1 MPEVHRPVSGQRARD
16 GRPAMSTLPT
26 VDVLVVGGG
35 PAGLVAA
42 RTAAEHGCEALLVE
56 RDPAIGLPVRC
67 GEGVGS
73 KGLEE
78 FLDPRNGDVP
88 WVSRRIT
95 RVEFRSPNGSVVRVG
110 HGDIGYVLDR
120 SRFEPVLAEQATAAG
135 ATIRVR
141 TEVSGLVRD
150 GATWVATMNGAPIRA
165 RIVIGADG
173 VESMV
178 GRWAGI
184 DTRVRAK
191 DMESCAQVL
200 LDDVDVDPEAIVL
213 HFGNAIAPGGYAWI
227 FPKGDRAANVGLGV
241 VALRARRSAS
251 AYLAEYVNA
260 TFPRGSEKLR
270 TVGGV
275 VVQTT
280 VKSTVTDGVLLCGD
294 SAHMIN
300 PVSGAGIVNGMKAGR
315 MAAETA
321 AAAIKDG
328 DTSARRLS
336 EYHERWMSMLGN
348 DHERFYRVKEALG
361 KFDDAFF
368 DGLACSVNGIPEQKR
383 TLRRIFTTAL
393 FQQPA
398 LLPVI
403 FRYFA

>member
-1 MPEVHRPVSGQRARD
+1 M
-16 GRPAMSTLPT
+16 

-42 RTAAEHGCEALLVE
+42 QTAAERGYETLLVE

-120 SRFEPVLAEQATAAG
+120 SRFEPALADQATAAG
-135 ATIRVR
+135 ATIRVG
-141 TEVSGLVRD
+141 TEVAGLSRD
-150 GATWVATMNGAPIRA
+150 GATWVAQLNGDETVRA

-200 LDDVDVDPEAIVL
+200 LDDVEVDPEAIVL
-213 HFGNAIAPGGYAWI
+213 HFGNEIAPGGYAWI
-227 FPKGDRAANVGLGV
+227 FPKGTRSANVGLGV
-241 VALRARRSAS
+241 VALRAGHSALS
-251 AYLAEYVNA
+251 YLSSYVA
-260 TFPRGSEKLR
+260 STFPNGAERNR

-275 VVQTT
+275 IVQTT
-280 VKSTVTDGVLLCGD
+280 VRSTVVDGLLLCGD
-294 SAHMIN
+294 AAHMIN
-300 PVSGAGIVNGMKAGR
+300 PLSGAGIVNGMKAGR

-321 AAAIKDG
+321 AEALAEG
-328 DTSARRLS
+328 NTSASRLAP
-336 EYHERWMSMLGN
+336 YHERWMQMLGH

-368 DGLACSVNGIPEQKR
+368 DGLACSVNGIPEHKR

-393 FQQPA
+393 FQQPT

>member
-1 MPEVHRPVSGQRARD
+1 MI
-16 GRPAMSTLPT
+16 

-42 RTAAEHGCEALLVE
+42 RVAAERGCEVLLVE
-56 RDPAIGLPVRC
+56 RDAAIGLPVRC
-67 GEGVGS
+67 GEGVGA
-73 KGLEE
+73 KGIEE
-78 FLDPRNGDVP
+78 FLDPENGEAP
-88 WVSRRIT
+88 WVSKRIT
-95 RVEFRSPNGSVVRVG
+95 RVEFRSPNGSRVRVG
-110 HGDIGYVLDR
+110 HGDVGYVLDR
-120 SRFEPVLAEQATAAG
+120 SRFEPELAERAVAAG
-135 ATIRVR
+135 ACVRVGA
-141 TEVSGLVRD
+141 EVTGLARD
-150 GATWVATMNGAPIRA
+150 GAWWIAQIDGGESVRA
-165 RIVIGADG
+165 RVVIGADG

-200 LDDVDVDPEAIVL
+200 LDDVDIDPEAIVL
-213 HFGNAIAPGGYAWI
+213 HFGNDIAPGGYAWI
-227 FPKGDRAANVGLGV
+227 FPKGERSANVGLGV
-241 VALRARRSAS
+241 VALRARRPAVG
-251 AYLAEYVNA
+251 YLDEYVSA
-260 TFPRGSEKLR
+260 TFPRSTPRSR

-280 VKSTVTDGVLLCGD
+280 VKSCVAEGILLCGD
-294 SAHMIN
+294 AAHMIN
-300 PVSGAGIVNGMKAGR
+300 PLSGAGIVNAMKAGR
-315 MAAETA
+315 MAAVSA
-321 AAAIKDG
+321 AEAIADG
-328 DTSARRLS
+328 NTSAAKLGA
-336 EYHERWMSMLGN
+336 YHERWMELLGR

-368 DGLACSVNGIPEQKR
+368 DSLACSVNAIPEEKR
-383 TLRRIFTTAL
+383 TLRRIFYMAL

>member
-1 MPEVHRPVSGQRARD
+1 MTAP
-16 GRPAMSTLPT
+16 PT

-42 RTAAEHGCEALLVE
+42 RTAAEHGCETLLVE

-135 ATIRVR
+135 ATIHVS
-141 TEVSGLVRD
+141 TEVSGLSRD
-150 GATWVATMNGAPIRA
+150 GATWVARVNGSPIRA

-200 LDDVDVDPEAIVL
+200 LDDVEVDPEAIVL

-227 FPKGDRAANVGLGV
+227 FPKGSTSANVGLGV
-241 VALRARRSAS
+241 VALRAGRSALS
-251 AYLAEYVNA
+251 YLSTYTASM
-260 TFPRGSEKLR
+260 FPNGTERNR

-280 VKSTVTDGVLLCGD
+280 VRSTVADGIMLCGD
-294 SAHMIN
+294 AAHMIN
-300 PVSGAGIVNGMKAGR
+300 PLSGAGIVNGMKAGR

-321 AAAIKDG
+321 SAAIRDG
-328 DTSARRLS
+328 NTSAGRLA
-336 EYHERWMSMLGN
+336 EYHERWMQLLGH

-368 DGLACSVNGIPEQKR
+368 DGLACSVNGIPENKR

-393 FQQPA
+393 FHQPT

>member
-1 MPEVHRPVSGQRARD
+1 VI
-16 GRPAMSTLPT
+16 

-42 RTAAEHGCEALLVE
+42 RVAAERGCEVLLVE

-67 GEGVGS
+67 GEGVGA
-73 KGLEE
+73 KGIEE
-78 FLDPRNGDVP
+78 FLDPENGNAP
-88 WVSRRIT
+88 WVSKRIT
-95 RVEFRSPNGSVVRVG
+95 RVEFRSPNGSQVRVG

-120 SRFEPVLAEQATAAG
+120 SRFEPVLARQATSAG
-135 ATIRVR
+135 ACIRVGA
-141 TEVSGLVRD
+141 EVTGLSRE
-150 GATWVATMNGAPIRA
+150 GSIWVATINGDERVSA
-165 RIVIGADG
+165 RVLIGADG

-200 LDDVDVDPEAIVL
+200 LDDVDIDPEAIVL
-213 HFGNAIAPGGYAWI
+213 HFGNDIAPGGYAWI
-227 FPKGDRAANVGLGV
+227 FPKGDRSANVGLGV
-241 VALRARRSAS
+241 VALRARHNAL
-251 AYLAEYVNA
+251 AYLDDYVGA
-260 TFPRGSEKLR
+260 TFPRGR
-270 TVGGV
+270 RRDTTVGGV

-280 VKSTVTDGVLLCGD
+280 LKSCVADGILLCGD
-294 SAHMIN
+294 AAHMIN
-300 PVSGAGIVNGMKAGR
+300 PLSGAGIVNAMKAGR

-321 AAAIKDG
+321 AEAIVEEN
-328 DTSARRLS
+328 TSAARLGA
-336 EYHERWMSMLGN
+336 YHEQWMELLGR

-361 KFDDAFF
+361 KFDDTFF
-368 DGLACSVNGIPEQKR
+368 DSLACSVNEIPEDKR
-383 TLRRIFTTAL
+383 TLRRIFYTAL

>member
-1 MPEVHRPVSGQRARD
+1 MK
-16 GRPAMSTLPT
+16 

-42 RTAAEHGCEALLVE
+42 RVAAERGCEVLLVE

-67 GEGVGS
+67 GEGVGA
-73 KGLEE
+73 KGIEE
-78 FLDPRNGDVP
+78 FLDPENGSAP
-88 WVSRRIT
+88 WVSKRIT

-120 SRFEPVLAEQATAAG
+120 SRFEPVLAEQAGAAG
-135 ATIRVR
+135 ACVRVGA
-141 TEVSGLVRD
+141 EVTGLSRD
-150 GATWVATMNGAPIRA
+150 GPLWVATINGDEHVSA
-165 RIVIGADG
+165 RLVIGADG

-200 LDDVDVDPEAIVL
+200 LDDVDIDPEAIVL
-213 HFGNAIAPGGYAWI
+213 HFGNDIAPGGYAWI
-227 FPKGDRAANVGLGV
+227 FPKADRSANVGLGV
-241 VALRARRSAS
+241 VALRARRSALG
-251 AYLAEYVNA
+251 YLDEYVSA
-260 TFPRGSEKLR
+260 TFPRSTPRVR

-275 VVQTT
+275 IVQTT
-280 VKSTVTDGVLLCGD
+280 VKSCVADGLLLCGD
-294 SAHMIN
+294 AAHMIN
-300 PVSGAGIVNGMKAGR
+300 PLSGAGIVNGMKAGR

-321 AAAIKDG
+321 AEAIAEG
-328 DTSARRLS
+328 NTSAARLGA
-336 EYHERWMSMLGN
+336 YHERWMALLGR

-368 DGLACSVNGIPEQKR
+368 DSLACSVNAIPEGKR
-383 TLRRIFTTAL
+383 TLRRIFYTAL